1 MNYSRAFSYVFDD
14 KNWLS
19 KLLIAGLISLI
30 PIIGQFYLMGW
41 MVEIVR
47 RVKAG
52 RTDILPTTHF
62 TYFLE
67 LGLKL
72 FVVGLIYSIP
82 VIILGFILNLLNS
95 HAEYSDRGFIV
106 VMYTSMGCLGSL
118 LTFVLNVAV
127 AFLGTYGTIK
137 LAQTDQIRACLDF
150 TDAFHTI
157 KDNFVTFILVELL
170 AVVAG
175 LIQTAGLIFCFIG
188 IIFTAPYGSAVTAHL
203 VGQLWDNLKPSR
215 YQKKSYRGTV
225 NSEKPDI
232 VEEAPFTKVQDIVNN
247 SENAVESTIQEAVI
261 VAEAPSTE
269 VPVSEGSMNENA
281 EAESSAAEAAET
293 EVPAAEAPVTET
305 TTVEDQTSETA
316 ENTAEPVEETETAKE
331 PEQTDSE
338 DKKNDD
344 LPSFE

>member
-82 VIILGFILNLLNS
+82 VILLGCIMNLMGGY
-95 HAEYSDRGFIV
+95 AESTDGRVTIMIFTG
-106 VMYTSMGCLGSL
+106 MGVLGSI
-118 LTFVLNVAV
+118 LTFVLNIAV

-157 KDNFVTFILVELL
+157 KDNIVTFILVELL
-170 AVVAG
+170 AFVAG
-175 LIQTAGLIFCFIG
+175 LIQSAGLIFCFIG

-225 NSEKPDI
+225 NSEKPDV

-247 SENAVESTIQEAVI
+247 SENTAGSTIQEAVI
-261 VAEAPSTE
+261 IAEAPSTE
-269 VPVSEGSMNENA
+269 VPAA
-281 EAESSAAEAAET
+281 ETPTTEAAET
-293 EVPAAEAPVTET
+293 EVYTPETPIAETEAGAA
-305 TTVEDQTSETA
+305 EDQTPETVKDASEPA
-316 ENTAEPVEETETAKE
+316 EATESTKE

-338 DKKNDD
+338 NKKNDD

>member
-82 VIILGFILNLLNS
+82 VIILGFILNLINS

-106 VMYTSMGCLGSL
+106 VMYTSIGCLGSL

-157 KDNFVTFILVELL
+157 KYNFVTFILVELL
-170 AVVAG
+170 SIVAG

-203 VGQLWDNLKPSR
+203 IGQLWDNLKPSR
-215 YQKKSYRGTV
+215 NQKKSYRGTM

-232 VEEAPFTKVQDIVNN
+232 VEEAPFTKVQDIVNYTGN
-247 SENAVESTIQEAVI
+247 TAESTIQEAVI
-261 VAEAPSTE
+261 VDEASATEAP
-269 VPVSEGSMNENA
+269 A
-281 EAESSAAEAAET
+281 
-293 EVPAAEAPVTET
+293 
-305 TTVEDQTSETA
+305 TA
-316 ENTAEPVEETETAKE
+316 ELVNETEPVETPATEAVETETVTTETPTTDDSNVEEQTTETMKKTADSAEDTETVNE
-331 PEQTDSE
+331 PEQTESE

>member
-62 TYFLE
+62 SYFLT

-72 FVVGLIYSIP
+72 FIVGLIYSIP
-82 VIILGFILNLLNS
+82 IILLGCIMNLMGGYAESSDGRITIMIFTGMGVLGSILTFILN
-95 HAEYSDRGFIV
+95 I
-106 VMYTSMGCLGSL
+106 
-118 LTFVLNVAV
+118 AV

-137 LAQTDQIRACLDF
+137 LAQTDQIKACLDF

-157 KDNFVTFILVELL
+157 KDNIVTFILVELL
-170 AVVAG
+170 AFVAG
-175 LIQTAGLIFCFIG
+175 LIQSAGLIFCVIG

-225 NSEKPDI
+225 NSETPDN
-232 VEEAPFTKVQDIVNN
+232 VEEAPFTKVQDNVSN
-247 SENAVESTIQEAVI
+247 SENTAESIVQEAVI
-261 VAEAPSTE
+261 IAESPSTE
-269 VPVSEGSMNENA
+269 VPVTEAPTAESA
-281 EAESSAAEAAET
+281 EAETPEVEAA
-293 EVPAAEAPVTET
+293 AAA
-305 TTVEDQTSETA
+305 DQTSEAT
-316 ENTAEPVEETETAKE
+316 ENITEPVEATETGKE

>member
-72 FVVGLIYSIP
+72 FIVGLIYSIP
-82 VIILGFILNLLNS
+82 VILLGCIMNLMGGY
-95 HAEYSDRGFIV
+95 AESSDGRVTIMIFTG
-106 VMYTSMGCLGSL
+106 MGVLGSI
-118 LTFVLNVAV
+118 LTFVLNIAV

-137 LAQTDQIRACLDF
+137 LAQTDQIKACLDF

-157 KDNFVTFILVELL
+157 KDNIVTFILVELL
-170 AVVAG
+170 AFVAG
-175 LIQTAGLIFCFIG
+175 LIQSAGLIFCVIG

-232 VEEAPFTKVQDIVNN
+232 VEEAPFTKVQNIVNN
-247 SENAVESTIQEAVI
+247 SENSVESTVQEAVI
-261 VAEAPSTE
+261 IAESPSTD
-269 VPVSEGSMNENA
+269 VPVPEGPTTESA
-281 EAESSAAEAAET
+281 EAETPEVEAA
-293 EVPAAEAPVTET
+293 ASA
-305 TTVEDQTSETA
+305 DQTSEAT
-316 ENTAEPVEETETAKE
+316 ENITEPVEATETGKE